1 MPEMKTAAA
10 YIRVSTDDQVEFSPD
25 SQLSRIREYAKR
37 NNMLLPKE
45 FIFIDEGISGRKAEK
60 RPQFMRMIGTA
71 KQKPKPFDVILLWK
85 FSRFARN
92 REDSIVYKSML
103 RRQCGID
110 VVSITENIGDD
121 KMSVLIEALIEAM
134 DEFYSVNLS
143 EEVKRGMTEKAK
155 RGGVLSIPAYGYTV
169 KDGQYV
175 QIPEEAEVIKTVFRR
190 YNEGT
195 GMLRIAKDLN
205 ALGIRTHRGGRIE
218 NRTVEYWL
226 NNPVYIGKIRWT
238 PAGKTS
244 RNYHNPDSMIVQGKH
259 EPIIDN
265 ETWER
270 TQQRMK
276 EQKEKYRPYYKPMG
290 SISHWL
296 VSMAR
301 CGVCGGA
308 LVNCSGYFYCSNR
321 SRGVCPGNGS
331 ISVKKLEKIVMEQ
344 LYQVMVSPTYLSVP
358 IKKSKPQ
365 YSDSNTLIEQQL
377 QKAYTRLERIKEA
390 YEMGVDTIDE
400 YKTKKQRITAEITR
414 MEAARK
420 PESESTS
427 EEDFRRLRSLIRSS
441 IDALESDTIAP
452 KEKNEIAKGF
462 IAEINKTGLNGKEFD
477 IFYRI

>member
-1 MPEMKTAAA
+1 MSDTRTAAA
-10 YIRVSTDDQVEFSPD
+10 YIRVSTDEQIEFSPD
-25 SQLSRIREYAKR
+25 SQLARIREYSKR
-37 NNMLLPKE
+37 NNIILPQE
-45 FIFIDEGISGRKAEK
+45 FIFMDEGISGRKAEK
-60 RPQFMRMIGTA
+60 RPQFMRMIGLA

-103 RRQCGID
+103 RKQCGID

-155 RGGVLSIPAYGYTV
+155 RGGVLSSPAYGYKV
-169 KDGQYV
+169 ENGQYV
-175 QIPEEAEVIKTVFRR
+175 IVPEEAEVIRTVFRR

-205 ALGIRTHRGGRIE
+205 AIGIRTHRGSRIE

-238 PAGKTS
+238 PSGKTS
-244 RNYHNPDSMIVQGKH
+244 RNYHNPDSMITDGEH

-265 ETWER
+265 ETWEL
-270 TQQRMK
+270 TQKLMK

-296 VSMAR
+296 VSLAR
-301 CGVCGGA
+301 CGVCGGP
-308 LVNCSGYFYCSNR
+308 LVNCSGYFYCNNR
-321 SRGVCPGNGS
+321 NKGVCPGNGG
-331 ISVKKLEKIVMEQ
+331 ISVKKLNNIVLEQ
-344 LYQVMVSPTYLSVP
+344 LHQVMDSSTYLSAP
-358 IKKSKPQ
+358 IKKAKPR
-365 YSDSNTLIEQQL
+365 YKDNNSLIEQQI
-377 QKAYTRLERIKEA
+377 QKAYTRLERVKEA
-390 YEMGVDTIDE
+390 YEHGIDTIEE
-400 YKTKKQRITAEITR
+400 YKINKQRITAEIAK
-414 MEAARK
+414 MEAETK
-420 PESESTS
+420 TESETTP
-427 EEDFRRLRSLIRSS
+427 EEDLYKLQNSIRAA
-441 IDALESDTIAP
+441 IDALESDAASP
-452 KEKNEIAKGF
+452 KEKNEIANGF
-462 IAEINKTGLNGKEFD
+462 IAEINKTGLDGKEFD

>member
-1 MPEMKTAAA
+1 MKTAAA

-25 SQLSRIREYAKR
+25 SQLARICEYAKR
-37 NNMLLPKE
+37 NNMILPQE
-45 FIFIDEGISGRKAEK
+45 FIFMDEGISGRKAEK
-60 RPQFMRMIGTA
+60 RPQFMRMIGLA

-103 RRQCGID
+103 RKQCGID

-155 RGGVLSIPAYGYTV
+155 RGGVLSIPAYGYKV
-169 KDGQYV
+169 LNGQYFIV
-175 QIPEEAEVIKTVFRR
+175 PEEAEVIRTVFRR
-190 YNEGT
+190 YNEGI

-205 ALGIRTHRGGRIE
+205 DIGIRTHRGSKIE

-226 NNPVYIGKIRWT
+226 NNPIYIGKIRWT
-238 PAGKTS
+238 PSGKTS
-244 RNYHNPDSMIVQGKH
+244 RNYHNPESLITDGQH

-265 ETWER
+265 ETWEL
-270 TQQRMK
+270 TQKRMK

-296 VSMAR
+296 VSLAR
-301 CGVCGGA
+301 CGVCGGP
-308 LVNCSGYFYCSNR
+308 LVNCSGYFYCNNR
-321 SRGVCPGNGS
+321 NKGVCHGNGS
-331 ISVKKLEKIVMEQ
+331 ISIKKLNSILLDQ
-344 LYQVMVSPTYLSVP
+344 LHQVMDSPSYLSVP
-358 IKKSKPQ
+358 IKKPTPK
-365 YSDSNTLIEQQL
+365 YKDNNTLTEQQI
-377 QKAYTRLERIKEA
+377 QKAYTRLERVKEA
-390 YEMGVDTIDE
+390 YEHGIDTIEE
-400 YKTKKQRITAEITR
+400 YKINKQKITAEIAK
-414 MEAARK
+414 MEAEIK
-420 PESESTS
+420 SEPETTP
-427 EEDFRRLRSLIRSS
+427 EEDFHQLQNLIRTAIES
-441 IDALESDTIAP
+441 LESDEISQ

-462 IAEINKTGLNGKEFD
+462 ISEINKTGLDGKEFD

>member
-37 NNMLLPKE
+37 NNMILPQE
-45 FIFIDEGISGRKAEK
+45 FIFMDEGISGRKAEK
-60 RPQFMRMIGTA
+60 RPQFMRMIGIA

-121 KMSVLIEALIEAM
+121 KMAVLIEALIEAM

-155 RGGVLSIPAYGYTV
+155 RGGVLSPPAYGYTV
-169 KDGQYV
+169 ENGQYLQV
-175 QIPEEAEVIKTVFRR
+175 PEEAEVIRTVFRC

-195 GMLRIAKDLN
+195 GMLRIAKNLN
-205 ALGIRTHRGGRIE
+205 ALGIRTHRGGKIE

-226 NNPVYIGKIRWT
+226 NNPIYIGKIRWT

-244 RNYHNPDSMIVQGKH
+244 RNYHNPDSMIVDGQH

-301 CGVCGGA
+301 CGVCGGP
-308 LVNCSGYFYCSNR
+308 LVNCSGYFYCNNR
-321 SRGVCPGNGS
+321 SKGVCPGNGG
-331 ISVKKLEKIVMEQ
+331 ISVKKLERIVMEQ
-344 LYQVMVSPTYLSVP
+344 LHQVMDSPTYLSVP

-365 YSDSNTLIEQQL
+365 YRDSNTLIEQQI

-390 YEMGVDTIDE
+390 YEMGVDTIEE
-400 YKTKKQRITAEITR
+400 YKINKQKITAEITR
-414 MEAARK
+414 MEAEIK
-420 PESESTS
+420 SEPESTP
-427 EEDFRRLRSLIRSS
+427 EEDFRKLQSLIRAS
-441 IDALESDTIAP
+441 IDALESDAIAP

-462 IAEINKTGLNGKEFD
+462 IAEINKTGLDGKEFD
-477 IFYRI
+477 VFYRI